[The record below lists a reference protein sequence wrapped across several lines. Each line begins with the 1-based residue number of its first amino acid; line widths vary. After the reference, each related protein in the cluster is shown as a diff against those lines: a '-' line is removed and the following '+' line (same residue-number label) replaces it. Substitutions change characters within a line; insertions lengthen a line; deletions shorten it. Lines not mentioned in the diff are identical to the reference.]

1 VSLPIAW
8 QHLEV
13 LALSDRR
20 RIRQP
25 IVCVLG
31 HVDVGKTALLDKI
44 RGTAV
49 MLKEPGT
56 MTQHIGASFIPW
68 STLKEICGPLLKA
81 VKADIEIP
89 GLLFIDTPGH
99 EAFVNLRR
107 RGGSIADIAI
117 LVIDVTEG
125 FENQT
130 YESVEILRAR
140 KTPFLVAAN
149 KIDKI
154 PGWKPF
160 ENASFL
166 ESSRRQSEW
175 VVNRLDELISNI
187 IYEFYRLGFRA
198 DRFDRIKDF
207 AKTVAI
213 VPTSAKTGEGIPEL
227 LMVLAGLTQRFMTE
241 RLKFTSGPAKG
252 VVLEVRE
259 EPGLG
264 TTIDVIIYDGVIRRG
279 DLIVVGGLEKPIV
292 TRVRALLLPKPLDEM
307 RSPEDRFMNVEE
319 VAAAAG
325 VKVVAPNLEGAV
337 AGAPIIVVDDVKKIG
352 EVQSSVAEEV
362 SVLRISRKV
371 SGVVLKTDTL
381 GSLEALTSYLE
392 RLGIPV
398 RIADVGPVSKRDVIE
413 AAIVRDSDLYRGVIL
428 AFNVKVLP
436 DAEEEAK
443 SRGIK
448 IFRDV
453 IIYRLVEAYQKWYHE
468 NVTRDRMR
476 KFEELIKP
484 GKIRIMP
491 GCVFRRSD
499 PAIVG
504 VEVKVGRIRPGYQ
517 LMRSDG
523 RVIGEILQIQ
533 DKGKTIKEAAAG
545 QSIAISI
552 KGNIIVG
559 RHIKEGDVLYVNVP
573 ESHARVLA
581 SEFKD
586 SLSDE
591 ELELLKEIGK
601 IRRRSGR
608 V

>member
-1 VSLPIAW
+1 MSLPIAW

-68 STLKEICGPLLKA
+68 STLKEICGQLLKA

>member
-1 VSLPIAW
+1 MSLPIAW

>member
-1 VSLPIAW
+1 M
-8 QHLEV
+8 
-13 LALSDRR
+13 SDRR